1 MRRNSDN
8 AAMTSISQHDG
19 APRRGR
25 ERPLIAVTTSE
36 MRDPPEHLTKDQAD
50 PPRRELALGLRY
62 LEAIEASGGVP
73 IVAPPMGLVPAEAL
87 LDAVDGLCLSGGPDI
102 HPAAYGQEP
111 DPELGPTER
120 ELDAFEL
127 ALVRA
132 ADVRELPI
140 LAVCRGAQLVN
151 VARGGTLIQH
161 LPDVV
166 GDELEHR
173 QRERAE
179 NLTHQV
185 RVDER
190 SRLAELLGWRHG
202 GVNSFHHQ
210 AVDQLGHDLI
220 ATAWAPD
227 GTIEAFE
234 APDDRFLLGV
244 QWHAE
249 CLIGWPDHVRVWQA
263 FIDAC
268 RGGEGY
274 PPGERAAEAVS
285 A

>member
-1 MRRNSDN
+1 MSSDR
-8 AAMTSISQHDG
+8 
-19 APRRGR
+19 P
-25 ERPLIAVTTSE
+25 RPLIAVTTSE

-62 LEAIEASGGVP
+62 AEAIEVTGGVP
-73 IVAPPMGLVPAEAL
+73 VVVPPIGPDTAEAL
-87 LDAVDGLCLSGGPDI
+87 LDAVDGLCISGGPDI
-102 HPAAYGQEP
+102 HPTAYGQAP
-111 DPELGPTER
+111 HPELGPTER

-132 ADVRELPI
+132 ADARELPV
-140 LAVCRGAQLVN
+140 LGVCRGMQIVN

-166 GDELEHR
+166 GDAIDHR

-179 NLTHQV
+179 METHEV
-185 RVDER
+185 RVDGR
-190 SRLAELLGWRHG
+190 SLLAGVLGWRHG

-210 AVDQLGHDLI
+210 AVDELGQGLS

-227 GTIEAFE
+227 GTMEAFE
-234 APDDRFLLGV
+234 APDRRFLVGV

-249 CLIGWPDHVRVWQA
+249 CLVGWPQHVRLFQA
-263 FIDAC
+263 FVAAC
-268 RGGEGY
+268 RDGAAWEG
-274 PPGERAAEAVS
+274 PVLEHAAEAG

>member
-1 MRRNSDN
+1 
-8 AAMTSISQHDG
+8 
-19 APRRGR
+19 
-25 ERPLIAVTTSE
+25 

-62 LEAIEASGGVP
+62 LEAIESTGGVP
-73 IVAPPMGLVPAEAL
+73 VVAPPMGLVAAEAL

-102 HPAAYGQEP
+102 HPSAYGQEP
-111 DPELGPTER
+111 HPELGPTER

-132 ADVRELPI
+132 ADVRELPV
-140 LAVCRGAQLVN
+140 LAICRGMQLVN

-166 GDELEHR
+166 GDEVEHR

-179 NLTHQV
+179 NLTHNV
-185 RVDER
+185 RV
-190 SRLAELLGWRHG
+190 AEHSLLSDLLGWRHG

-210 AVDQLGHDLI
+210 AVDQLGHGLV
-220 ATAWAPD
+220 ATAWSPD
-227 GTIEAFE
+227 GVIEAFE
-234 APDDRFLLGV
+234 APERRFLVGV

-249 CLIGWPDHVRVWQA
+249 CLVGWPEHVPLFGA
-263 FIDAC
+263 FIDVCA
-268 RGGEGY
+268 
-274 PPGERAAEAVS
+274 ERAERRRGLPAAAEAEAVS
-285 A
+285 G

>member
-1 MRRNSDN
+1 MP
-8 AAMTSISQHDG
+8 ISTEDG
-19 APRRGR
+19 RPTRGR

-73 IVAPPMGLVPAEAL
+73 VVAPPMGLVAAEAL

-102 HPAAYGQEP
+102 HPSAYGQEP

-132 ADVRELPI
+132 ADARGLPV
-140 LAVCRGAQLVN
+140 LAVCRGMQLVN

-166 GDELEHR
+166 GDDVEHR

-179 NLTHQV
+179 NLTHEV
-185 RVDER
+185 RVAEH
-190 SRLAELLGWRHG
+190 SLLADVLGWRHG
-202 GVNSFHHQ
+202 AVNSFHHQ
-210 AVDQLGHDLI
+210 AVDELGYGLL
-220 ATAWAPD
+220 ATGWAPD
-227 GTIEAFE
+227 GTVESFE
-234 APDDRFLLGV
+234 APDRAFLVGV

-249 CLIGWPDHVRVWQA
+249 CLIGWPEHVRLFQA
-263 FIDAC
+263 FIAAC
-268 RGGEGY
+268 RDGGETLS
-274 PPGERAAEAVS
+274 PRAVEAVS
-285 A
+285 G

>member
-1 MRRNSDN
+1 MLRTRGILDLMPVSP
-8 AAMTSISQHDG
+8 IDG
-19 APRRGR
+19 ARSRGR

-50 PPRRELALGLRY
+50 PPRREMALGLRY
-62 LEAIEASGGVP
+62 LEAIESSGGVP
-73 IVAPPMGLVPAEAL
+73 VVAPPMGLVAAEAL

-102 HPAAYGQEP
+102 HPSAYGQEP
-111 DPELGPTER
+111 HPELGPTER

-132 ADVRELPI
+132 ADARSLPV

-166 GDELEHR
+166 GDQIEHR

-179 NLTHQV
+179 NLTHAM
-185 RVDER
+185 
-190 SRLAELLGWRHG
+190 RLEPGSLLSEIAGWHDG
-202 GVNSFHHQ
+202 AVNSFHHQ
-210 AVDQLGHDLI
+210 AVDELGYGLT
-220 ATAWAPD
+220 ATGWAPD

-234 APDDRFLLGV
+234 APDRPFLIGV

-249 CLIGWPDHVRVWQA
+249 CLIGWPEHVRLFQA
-263 FIDAC
+263 FVAAC
-268 RGGEGY
+268 RVGGGD
-274 PPGERAAEAVS
+274 PRARATEPVGG
-285 A
+285 

>member
-1 MRRNSDN
+1 MLRTRGI
-8 AAMTSISQHDG
+8 AALMPISTDDG
-19 APRRGR
+19 RPRRGR

-62 LEAIEASGGVP
+62 LEAIESTGGVP
-73 IVAPPMGLVPAEAL
+73 VVAPPMGLVAAEAL

-102 HPAAYGQEP
+102 HPSAYGQEP

-132 ADVRELPI
+132 ADARGLPV
-140 LAVCRGAQLVN
+140 LAVCRGMQLVN

-166 GDELEHR
+166 GDEVEHR

-179 NLTHQV
+179 NLTHEV
-185 RVDER
+185 RV
-190 SRLAELLGWRHG
+190 AEHSLLTDVLGWRHG
-202 GVNSFHHQ
+202 AVNSFHHQ
-210 AVDQLGHDLI
+210 AVDELGFGLV

-227 GTIEAFE
+227 GTVEAFE
-234 APDDRFLLGV
+234 APDRAFLVGV

-249 CLIGWPDHVRVWQA
+249 CLIGWPEHVRLFQA
-263 FIDAC
+263 FIAAC
-268 RGGEGY
+268 RDGGETLR
-274 PPGERAAEAVS
+274 PRAVEAVS
-285 A
+285 G

>member
-1 MRRNSDN
+1 MHRTRGI
-8 AAMTSISQHDG
+8 AALMPLTTTDRV
-19 APRRGR
+19 ARRGR

-50 PPRRELALGLRY
+50 PPRREMALGLRY
-62 LEAIEASGGVP
+62 LEAIESTGGVP
-73 IVAPPMGLVPAEAL
+73 VVAPPMGLVAAEAL

-102 HPAAYGQEP
+102 HPSAYGQEP
-111 DPELGPTER
+111 NPELGPTER

-132 ADVRELPI
+132 ADARNLPV
-140 LAVCRGAQLVN
+140 LAVCRGMQLVN

-166 GDELEHR
+166 GEEVEHR

-179 NLTHQV
+179 NLTHEL
-185 RVDER
+185 RVDQR
-190 SRLAELLGWRHG
+190 SLLADILGWRHG
-202 GVNSFHHQ
+202 AVNSFHHQ
-210 AVDQLGHDLI
+210 AVDELGYGLT
-220 ATAWAPD
+220 ATAWAAD
-227 GTIEAFE
+227 GTVEAVE
-234 APDDRFLLGV
+234 APERPFLVGV

-249 CLIGWPDHVRVWQA
+249 CLIGWPEHVRLFQA
-263 FIDAC
+263 FVAAC
-268 RGGEGY
+268 RDGGETLR
-274 PPGERAAEAVS
+274 PRAQEAVG